1 MMAPILDDLSEE
13 LTGKARIAKLDVE
26 NPKNQN
32 LAAQYSIQSIPNMK
46 LFKGG
51 KVAKDFVGFRP
62 KDAFKAELEAEL

>member
-1 MMAPILDDLSEE
+1 
-13 LTGKARIAKLDVE
+13 
-26 NPKNQN
+26 
-32 LAAQYSIQSIPNMK
+32 MK